1 MKHVHRLINSF
12 LKSKSYILGFLSFY
26 DTFCKL
32 WIAHLYPLV
41 LEGVIR
47 PFL

>member
-1 MKHVHRLINSF
+1 MMDVHRLIYSF
-12 LKSKSYILGFLSFY
+12 LKSKSYILVFLSFY

-32 WIAHLYPLV
+32 LIAHLYPLV
-41 LEGVIR
+41 LEGVIH